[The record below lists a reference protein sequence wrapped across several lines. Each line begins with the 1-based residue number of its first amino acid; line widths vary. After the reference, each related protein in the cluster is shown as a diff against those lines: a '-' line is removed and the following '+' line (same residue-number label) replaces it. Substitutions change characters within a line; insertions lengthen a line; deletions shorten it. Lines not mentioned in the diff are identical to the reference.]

1 MYVILVYDVGVER
14 ITNVR
19 IFLKQYLNWV
29 QNSVFEGELTEA
41 ELMHVEEG
49 LRERIDPALDFI
61 VIYRLA
67 SNKFLETTEMGTPK
81 AETGTIL

>member
-1 MYVILVYDVGVER
+1 LYVILAYDVGVER
-14 ITNVR
+14 ISNVR
-19 IFLKQYLNWV
+19 TFLKQYLNWV

-41 ELMHVEEG
+41 EFMSVEQG
-49 LRERIDPALDFI
+49 LKERINPVLDFI
-61 VIYRLA
+61 IIYRLA